1 MLSSPSLRPPQ
12 DTPDFDPDQ
21 WSEFLSETLARPVVV
36 SFGRA
41 RRRVLVARARRGE
54 LRVRLNVVF
63 AAAPP
68 DVRAATA
75 CFLGAGAGARAGGR
89 RLDAWIE
96 SMAEHI
102 KEASPRRTRI
112 RARGEAHDL
121 SQLQEEL
128 CADEFAGAPFPAGPP
143 RVTWGRRPSRA
154 PRRSLRLGSFDPLEN
169 VARVHP
175 VLDQPAVPR
184 SFVRYILF
192 HELLH
197 AALPATGR
205 PDGRTAHHP
214 PEFVS
219 RERAYRGYDEAIA
232 WQNANITAL
241 LRSARTGRPLPLP
254 RRKLAARFVQRLL
267 FGEGGEGEPLSGSDR
282 RRAGRA
288 RACR

>member
-1 MLSSPSLRPPQ
+1 VAAPA
-12 DTPDFDPDQ
+12 FDPAQ
-21 WSEFLSETLARPVVV
+21 WSEFLSETLERPVVV

-54 LRVRLNVVF
+54 LCVRLNAVF

-75 CFLGAGAGARAGGR
+75 SFLGAGAGVRAGGR

-102 KEASPRRTRI
+102 QDASQRRTRL
-112 RARGEAHDL
+112 RARGQAHDL
-121 SQLQEEL
+121 TELQKEL
-128 CADEFAGAPFPAGPP
+128 CADEFAGNSFPAGPP
-143 RVTWGRRPSRA
+143 RVTWGRRSSRA

-197 AALPATGR
+197 AAMPAVGR
-205 PDGRTAHHP
+205 ADGRTAHHP
-214 PEFVS
+214 PEFVR

-254 RRKLAARFVQRLL
+254 RRALATRLVQRLL
-267 FGEGGEGEPLSGSDR
+267 YGEGGESDESLSGSDR

-288 RACR
+288 RACP